1 MKKIKVIL
9 LAFCAM
15 ASIVPAAAQDAEVDL
30 PFFPY
35 RDTNHVRTMRIY
47 RVDTLT
53 GERKLQQTNHYDRH
67 GFMYDSLDVLVYDS
81 KGRLTE
87 CVHRVL
93 RKTPRGPKPQ
103 VEVSRRFSVDYDAD
117 GTVRRVRRVD
127 DGNPDSVYTT
137 YERISYK
144 RHPRFGLTDYTFL
157 ITCSIWDDYVDTA
170 FFRREYDEKGHLLR
184 EASRKDADDGD
195 GYYDVQYYYD
205 ASGRRIAERG
215 YYYESA
221 DTLNYHYDE
230 RGVLTGMTGIIY
242 DLDIEVEVE
251 ISYRPDGT
259 HSEMWQR
266 WHPYVVDPENPMN
279 DKLSED
285 YDVAY
290 TRFDSHGMAV
300 YQKYPGWG
308 VTEWEIEY
316 WE

>member
-1 MKKIKVIL
+1 MKRIL
-9 LAFCAM
+9 FITLAFCALGGLLP
-15 ASIVPAAAQDAEVDL
+15 VAAQDAEVDL
-30 PFFPY
+30 PFLPY

-53 GERKLQQTNHYDRH
+53 GERELQQTNHYDRH

-87 CVHRVL
+87 YVHRVL
-93 RKTPRGPKPQ
+93 RSTPRNPMPQ
-103 VEVSRRFSVDYDAD
+103 VEVVRRISVEYDAD

-127 DGNPDSVYTT
+127 CGNPDSVYTT
-137 YERISYK
+137 YECISYK
-144 RHPRFGLTDYTFL
+144 RHPRFGLIDYTFL
-157 ITCSIWDDYVDTA
+157 VTCSIWDDYVDTA

-184 EASRKDADDGD
+184 EESRKYADDGD
-195 GYYDVQYYYD
+195 GYYYVQYYYD
-205 ASGRRIAERG
+205 ASGRRIAESG
-215 YYYESA
+215 SYYESA

-242 DLDIEVEVE
+242 DLDIVVEVE

-259 HSEMWQR
+259 RSEMRQR

-290 TRFDSHGMAV
+290 TRYDSHGMAV
-300 YQKYPGWG
+300 YQKYPGWP
-308 VTEWEIEY
+308 VSEWEIEY

>member
-1 MKKIKVIL
+1 MKRIL
-9 LAFCAM
+9 FITLAFCALGGFLP
-15 ASIVPAAAQDAEVDL
+15 VAAQDAEVDL
-30 PFFPY
+30 PFLPY

-53 GERKLQQTNHYDRH
+53 GARELQQTNHYDRH

-87 CVHRVL
+87 YVHRVL

-103 VEVSRRFSVDYDAD
+103 VEVSMRISVEYDAD

-157 ITCSIWDDYVDTA
+157 VTCSIWDDYVDTA

-184 EASRKDADDGD
+184 EASRNNADGD

-215 YYYESA
+215 YYFESA

-230 RGVLTGMTGIIY
+230 QGVLTGMTGMIL
-242 DLDIEVEVE
+242 DLDIVVEAE

-259 HSEMWQR
+259 RSEMWQR

-290 TRFDSHGMAV
+290 TRYDSHGMVV
-300 YQKYPGWG
+300 YQKYAGWG